1 MSDLGNYFASCIDML
16 LECHKARCYFGGTL
30 MIATIVSNIVDV
42 DFVVTFLIL
51 PLANNSIL
59 PTIFSYF
66 LLVYY
71 RASSTAITL
80 LIAFVY
86 LLSSVVY
93 WILYPRLQLST
104 DMARG
109 NTYKR
114 FRSSVS
120 SLGVCGQY
128 SGLAVCPVVN

>member
-1 MSDLGNYFASCIDML
+1 MRLDTVVEN
-16 LECHKARCYFGGTL
+16 RGGQKVGPRT
-30 MIATIVSNIVDV
+30 
-42 DFVVTFLIL
+42 
-51 PLANNSIL
+51 
-59 PTIFSYF
+59 
-66 LLVYY
+66 Y